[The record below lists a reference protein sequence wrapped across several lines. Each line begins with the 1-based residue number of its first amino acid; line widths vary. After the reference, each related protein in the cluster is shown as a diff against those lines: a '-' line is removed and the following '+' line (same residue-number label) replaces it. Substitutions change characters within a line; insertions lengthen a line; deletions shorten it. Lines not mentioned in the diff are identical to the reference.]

1 MAGRQGQMLTF
12 DVDTA
17 PVDGMSRFMAQLTG
31 QYEWIT
37 AKAMTRSAFAARNAL
52 REQVID
58 RIEGG
63 ATAWTKRGLMVQM
76 ARPDNL
82 VSLVGW
88 NYGDGSF
95 TESGFTSKG
104 IGVPSGRY
112 MERLASGGDRQPK
125 SSELALRRAGVIRR
139 DQFITPASGGLRID
153 NRGNVPGSVY
163 RQILSRVGVGYE
175 GSGGK
180 TTRAA
185 TRAKVDFFT
194 RYGEVG
200 EGALYI
206 ARRIGPGPQGGTG
219 KGSGN
224 PGRPRTVGYPRGF
237 VPALFVM
244 DVPNYERRFDIQGI
258 ALRAFRDAFPVEF
271 QKELLK
277 EINRPEKK

>member
-1 MAGRQGQMLTF
+1 MVTF

-17 PVDGMSRFMAQLTG
+17 EVDGMSRFMAQLTG

-76 ARPDNL
+76 AKPDNL

-95 TESGFTSKG
+95 TESGFTFKG
-104 IGVPSGRY
+104 MGVPSGRY

-153 NRGNVPGSVY
+153 ARGNVSGGQYKQV
-163 RQILSRVGVGYE
+163 LSGVGVNYS
-175 GSGGK
+175 GSGGA
-180 TTRAA
+180 TTRTA
-185 TRAKVDFFT
+185 TKQRASFFT

-200 EGALYI
+200 EGAMYI
-206 ARRIGPGPQGGTG
+206 ARRIGDRPQGNTG

-224 PGRPRTVGYPRGF
+224 PGRPATVRYPRGF

-271 QKELLK
+271 QKELLT
-277 EINRPEKK
+277 EVNRPEKK

>member
-1 MAGRQGQMLTF
+1 MLTF

-17 PVDGMSRFMAQLTG
+17 PVDGMSSFTARLLG

-37 AKAMTRSAFAARNAL
+37 AKAMTRSASKAKQAL
-52 REQVID
+52 REQILP
-58 RIEGG
+58 RIKGG
-63 ATAWTKRGLMVQM
+63 ATPWTTKGLMSSM
-76 ARPDNL
+76 ATPDNL
-82 VSLVGW
+82 VALVGW
-88 NYGDGSF
+88 NYGDGKF
-95 TESGFTSKG
+95 TEQGFTQKG

-139 DQFITPASGGLRID
+139 DQFITPASGGIKIQQPS
-153 NRGNVPGSVY
+153 GNVLGGHYKQV
-163 RQILSRVGVGYE
+163 LSGVGVNYS
-175 GSGGK
+175 GSGGA
-180 TTRAA
+180 TTRTA
-185 TRAKVDFFT
+185 TKQRASFFT

-200 EGALYI
+200 EGAMYI
-206 ARRIGPGPQGGTG
+206 ARRIGDRPQGNTG

-271 QKELLK
+271 NKELMT
-277 EINRPEKK
+277 EVNRPEKK